1 MNEDNKRLKE
11 QNKKLKAIEKELS
24 MKSVAKKAP
33 TNKFSHVRGKLN
45 LTSQRKGDGEFQKLV
60 DELKTQ
66 VVASYKKNI
75 QLTEHRDRLQVQFSN
90 VGESKNLMAGV
101 GAQ

>member
-1 MNEDNKRLKE
+1 
-11 QNKKLKAIEKELS
+11 

-45 LTSQRKGDGEFQKLV
+45 LTSQRKGDDEFQKLV

-75 QLTEHRDRLQVQFSN
+75 
-90 VGESKNLMAGV
+90 
-101 GAQ
+101 